1 MATLNPKEVTGM
13 EQNEVKVWDPMVRI
27 FHWSLVLAFSIAYF
41 TEDDLLTVHV
51 WAGYVVLGL
60 VVFRLIWGVVGTRYA
75 RFNNFVHRPAVVKG
89 FLKDTLRSR
98 AKRYLGHNPAGGAM
112 IILMLIVLILTGLS
126 GLAIYGIEEGA
137 GPLAMLAGSA
147 EWIEDVAE
155 ETHEFLANFMVLLVA
170 FHVIGVLVESL
181 LHRENLAK
189 AMVTGRKQ
197 VKL

>member
-1 MATLNPKEVTGM
+1 
-13 EQNEVKVWDPMVRI
+13 MVRI